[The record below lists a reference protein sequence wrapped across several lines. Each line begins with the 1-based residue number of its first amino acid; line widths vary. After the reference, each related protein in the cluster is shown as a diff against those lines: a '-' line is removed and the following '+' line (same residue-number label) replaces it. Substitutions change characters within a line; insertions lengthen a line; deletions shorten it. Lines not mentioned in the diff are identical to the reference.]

1 MSSKHPKRTVGRR
14 LSLWYGSA
22 FALGAIV
29 LLPLLYFF
37 LADAIDRED
46 RGIVNQ
52 RLDEYATLF
61 EQQGVRA
68 LLQRLD
74 AERES
79 GVRAAYFVRIV
90 DQHGSVSLQSVP
102 HDWMDS
108 DAHALNEELDQHPR
122 EWLRL
127 PRGDDFDIIASS
139 RSLANGA
146 LIQVARATESRGGIL
161 RRYRQILSIAAVPL
175 ILLGFVGAAWM
186 SNRALRPVRQL
197 GETVRSIVDTGRL
210 DARVSTPAP
219 DDELRELVRV
229 FNTMLDKNQA
239 LLRGMRESLDN
250 VAHDLRTPLA
260 RLRATAEDGMRIVTE
275 SAAREAFA
283 ECVEESDRVLT
294 ILRTVMDVAA
304 AEAGAMR
311 LAIERAD
318 VAKLLD
324 LAIDL
329 YQDVAE
335 EKGILIDKQFSGIHE
350 VVIDP
355 VRIRLVFAN
364 LIDNAI
370 KYTPRNGRVTVLL
383 RDEPQSLAM
392 TIRDTGVGISAEDLP
407 RIWERFYRADK
418 SRSEPGLGL
427 GLSLVKAIIEAHGG
441 HVLVTS
447 KPGEGS
453 EFTAVLPR

>member
-1 MSSKHPKRTVGRR
+1 MSSRHPRRTVGRR

-22 FALGAIV
+22 FALGAVV

-46 RGIVNQ
+46 RGIVTQ
-52 RLDEYATLF
+52 RLDEYAALY
-61 EQQGVRA
+61 EQQGISA
-68 LLQRLD
+68 LLQRID
-74 AERES
+74 TEREA

-90 DQHGSVSLQSVP
+90 DQHGSVSLQSLP
-102 HDWMDS
+102 RDWMES
-108 DAHALNEELDQHPR
+108 DTRALNEGLDLHPG

-127 PRGDDFDIIASS
+127 PRGDDVDLTANS
-139 RSLANGA
+139 RSLPDGA
-146 LIQVARATESRGGIL
+146 LIQVARATESRGEIL
-161 RRYRQILSIAAVPL
+161 GRYRQIFAIAAVPL
-175 ILLGFVGAAWM
+175 ILLGFAGAAWM

-210 DARVSTPAP
+210 DARVPTPAP

-239 LLRGMRESLDN
+239 LLRAMRESLDN

-260 RLRATAEDGMRIVTE
+260 RLRATAEDGMQIATD

-283 ECVEESDRVLT
+283 ECVGESDRLLT
-294 ILRTVMDVAA
+294 ILRTVMDVAE

-318 VAKLLD
+318 VGKLLD
-324 LAIDL
+324 LAMDL

-335 EKGILIDKQFSGIHE
+335 EKGIQLDKHFSGTHE
-350 VVIDP
+350 AGIDP
-355 VRIRLVFAN
+355 IRIRLVFAN
-364 LIDNAI
+364 LLDNAI
-370 KYTPRNGRVTVLL
+370 KYTPRNGRITVSL
-383 RDEPQSLAM
+383 RDEPHSLTV

-441 HVLVTS
+441 HVMVTS

>member
-1 MSSKHPKRTVGRR
+1 
-14 LSLWYGSA
+14 
-22 FALGAIV
+22 
-29 LLPLLYFF
+29 
-37 LADAIDRED
+37 
-46 RGIVNQ
+46 
-52 RLDEYATLF
+52 
-61 EQQGVRA
+61 
-68 LLQRLD
+68 
-74 AERES
+74 
-79 GVRAAYFVRIV
+79 
-90 DQHGSVSLQSVP
+90 
-102 HDWMDS
+102 
-108 DAHALNEELDQHPR
+108 
-122 EWLRL
+122 
-127 PRGDDFDIIASS
+127 
-139 RSLANGA
+139 
-146 LIQVARATESRGGIL
+146 
-161 RRYRQILSIAAVPL
+161 
-175 ILLGFVGAAWM
+175 
-186 SNRALRPVRQL
+186 
-197 GETVRSIVDTGRL
+197 
-210 DARVSTPAP
+210 
-219 DDELRELVRV
+219 
-229 FNTMLDKNQA
+229 
-239 LLRGMRESLDN
+239 
-250 VAHDLRTPLA
+250 
-260 RLRATAEDGMRIVTE
+260 
-275 SAAREAFA
+275 
-283 ECVEESDRVLT
+283 
-294 ILRTVMDVAA
+294 
-304 AEAGAMR
+304 

>member
-1 MSSKHPKRTVGRR
+1 
-14 LSLWYGSA
+14 
-22 FALGAIV
+22 
-29 LLPLLYFF
+29 
-37 LADAIDRED
+37 
-46 RGIVNQ
+46 
-52 RLDEYATLF
+52 
-61 EQQGVRA
+61 
-68 LLQRLD
+68 
-74 AERES
+74 
-79 GVRAAYFVRIV
+79 
-90 DQHGSVSLQSVP
+90 
-102 HDWMDS
+102 
-108 DAHALNEELDQHPR
+108 
-122 EWLRL
+122 
-127 PRGDDFDIIASS
+127 
-139 RSLANGA
+139 
-146 LIQVARATESRGGIL
+146 
-161 RRYRQILSIAAVPL
+161 
-175 ILLGFVGAAWM
+175 
-186 SNRALRPVRQL
+186 
-197 GETVRSIVDTGRL
+197 
-210 DARVSTPAP
+210 
-219 DDELRELVRV
+219 
-229 FNTMLDKNQA
+229 MLDKNQA

-311 LAIERAD
+311 FAIERAD

-350 VVIDP
+350 AVIDP